1 MSELTPRQWR
11 LYEFLKDSFS
21 DDTYI
26 SKKDIALKVDGY
38 DVNDKS
44 TRYLRDIEFDV
55 HDIND
60 SEVIQKIIVSSPK
73 GYKIGTPEQVFNY
86 IMGRVNEAKKSLKL
100 SYKLKR
106 KAELN
111 NQYRLVFDT
120 LARDCIEAYILKEK

>member
-1 MSELTPRQWR
+1 M
-11 LYEFLKDSFS
+11 
-21 DDTYI
+21 
-26 SKKDIALKVDGY
+26 
-38 DVNDKS
+38 NDKS

-55 HDIND
+55 HDINN

-120 LARDCIEAYILKEK
+120 LARDVIEAYILKEK